1 MIGYFMQE
9 KVCDDLHGKP
19 TMRIIV
25 KVDREF
31 WDNFKHD
38 HVRLT
43 HNQVKKYIS
52 DHAMYGLR
60 KYLFSEL
67 TIKKIV
73 IWYTNN

>member
-9 KVCDDLHGKP
+9 KVCDDLHNQP

-25 KVDREF
+25 KVEKEF
-31 WDNFKHD
+31 WDNFSD
-38 HVRLT
+38 HQRLT
-43 HNQVKKYIS
+43 YNQVQKYIS

-67 TIKKIV
+67 MIKKIV
-73 IWYTNN
+73 IWFN